1 MELIIQEIAEKII
14 KTSEEN
20 LINMLEEKKDISEF
34 IGKTR
39 KMLDEIGTDI
49 VSEALRA
56 TDRIVKKDKS
66 RKRDWHVARKADK
79 KSLATIFGTVEY
91 ERTYYK
97 NKKTKECRYLSDDI
111 VGIEPHERMD
121 TMLKAE
127 LIEKAI
133 DLSYNKSGKKV
144 PGEIEFT
151 SQTVMNSIRELDSV
165 ANDAVEIKE
174 KKKKAD
180 IIYIEADEDHVSN
193 QAGKTIEPKL
203 IYVHEGRKLI
213 SKDRWELKNK
223 RCFTGVY
230 LKSEDLWLEVANYL
244 EEAYDIDKCNKIYL
258 SGDGAKWIKEGLNWI
273 KGSQYVLDMFHL
285 SKYIKKATAHMPHT
299 THVMWKY
306 INANEKK
313 FTMDL
318 FDALLEEVE
327 SESRKETVKEAKRYV
342 KNHWTGIQNNYNEDY
357 HGCSAEGHISH
368 ILSDRLSSRP
378 LSWREPGVDQMARLR
393 VFRENGGDI
402 YQMLSD
408 KKNENRKHIRI
419 EKLDSRMLEKRA
431 NKRIQEQMRNI
442 GIINIGKR
450 TGAYKALRSLRGA

>member
-1 MELIIQEIAEKII
+1 
-14 KTSEEN
+14 
-20 LINMLEEKKDISEF
+20 
-34 IGKTR
+34 
-39 KMLDEIGTDI
+39 
-49 VSEALRA
+49 
-56 TDRIVKKDKS
+56 
-66 RKRDWHVARKADK
+66 
-79 KSLATIFGTVEY
+79 
-91 ERTYYK
+91 
-97 NKKTKECRYLSDDI
+97 
-111 VGIEPHERMD
+111 MD

-127 LIEKAI
+127 LIENAI
-133 DLSYNKSGKKV
+133 DLSYNKSGRKA

-151 SQTVMNSIRELDSV
+151 SQTVMNSIRELESI

-193 QAGKTIEPKL
+193 QTGKTIEPKL
-203 IYVHEGRKLI
+203 IYVHEGRKLV

-230 LKSEDLWLEVANYL
+230 SKSEDLWLEVAAYL
-244 EEAYDIDKCNKIYL
+244 EEAYDMDRCNRIYL

-299 THVMWKY
+299 THIMWKY
-306 INANEKK
+306 INANEKE
-313 FTMDL
+313 FTMEL
-318 FDALLEEVE
+318 FDALFEE
-327 SESRKETVKEAKRYV
+327 SESETRKETVKEAKRYV

-378 LSWREPGVDQMARLR
+378 LSWKELGADQMARLR

-402 YQMLSD
+402 FQRLLD
-408 KKNENRKHIRI
+408 KKRKNKNQMRI
-419 EKLDSRMLEKRA
+419 EKLDSKMLEKRA
-431 NKRIQEQMRNI
+431 NKIIREQIGNI